1 MIEEFIDNPLLS
13 VRMFKGLASIP
24 WSKVTYFIIRIK
36 IIYKEIFMEF
46 NNTQITDMSNFLNGN
61 SPVRNAL
68 VIGNKGLGKSYVIKK
83 LISEYNYI
91 TQTSHTV

>member
-1 MIEEFIDNPLLS
+1 
-13 VRMFKGLASIP
+13 
-24 WSKVTYFIIRIK
+24 
-36 IIYKEIFMEF
+36 MEF